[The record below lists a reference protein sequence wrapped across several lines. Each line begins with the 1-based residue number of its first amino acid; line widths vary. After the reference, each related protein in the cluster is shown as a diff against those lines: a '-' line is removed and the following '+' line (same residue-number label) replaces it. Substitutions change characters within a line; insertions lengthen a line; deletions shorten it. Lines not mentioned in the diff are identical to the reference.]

1 MILGSTRLT
10 PVTVTVGTASWTI
23 DALAAEAGLSVRTTR
38 YYISLGLLPDAERH
52 GRQVFYGEPHLA
64 RLRLIRTLQAHGHTL
79 AAIEAYLRRIP
90 GGTTPEHLGV
100 QRSILSL
107 WSPEPIRPISADEL
121 ERRAGRRLEE
131 EDLVLMER
139 SGVLERVDEGF
150 LVRPGFEVSLELCD
164 MDVPPEGVV
173 AAARAIDEHMARL
186 ADDLEDVMREH
197 VLRPLR
203 DGRRSAPSEEVMVRL
218 NALTTE
224 AVVAGFRRAT
234 EAMVNR
240 EVDRP

>member
-1 MILGSTRLT
+1 VVLDRKEVT
-10 PVTVTVGTASWTI
+10 PDV
-23 DALAAEAGLSVRTTR
+23 
-38 YYISLGLLPDAERH
+38 
-52 GRQVFYGEPHLA
+52 
-64 RLRLIRTLQAHGHTL
+64 
-79 AAIEAYLRRIP
+79 
-90 GGTTPEHLGV
+90 GV

-107 WSPEPIRPISADEL
+107 WSPEPIRPISADDL
-121 ERRAGRRLEE
+121 ERHAGRRLEE